1 MTKRRP
7 TTNAGRL
14 AALEVEL
21 QPKTKPTIV
30 ICPSRDY
37 PDLYYVSGKPG
48 DLMPDINVPSY
59 STYVNGN
66 PGDLMPKQE
75 LIDRLKKDYTVIVVT
90 YVKDWNNYRA
100 N

>member
-14 AALEVEL
+14 AALEAEL

-30 ICPSRDY
+30 ICPSLDY

-59 STYVNGN
+59 ST
-66 PGDLMPKQE
+66 
-75 LIDRLKKDYTVIVVT
+75 
-90 YVKDWNNYRA
+90 
-100 N
+100 